1 MKQWL
6 AVMII
11 LVIEWADVGTSTEVQ
26 VEQKDG
32 ISIYAGTFVQN
43 ISHSNT
49 FLLGRYEYFENRGR
63 P

>member
-32 ISIYAGTFVQN
+32 MA
-43 ISHSNT
+43 
-49 FLLGRYEYFENRGR
+49 
-63 P
+63 

>member
-1 MKQWL
+1 MTYHIFSGPKMKQWL

-32 ISIYAGTFVQN
+32 MA
-43 ISHSNT
+43 
-49 FLLGRYEYFENRGR
+49 
-63 P
+63 